1 MRLNSKRTEELYG
14 AFALAF
20 CTAMVIR
27 NFFKKKKKKT

>member
-1 MRLNSKRTEELYG
+1 MKLNSKKAEELYG

>member
-20 CTAMVIR
+20 CATMVIR
-27 NFFKKKKKKT
+27 NYFRKKKKKT